1 MRWEIRGSPKPPPK
15 RQAGACGAGGSA
27 WVGILCLVPQHELS
41 FHSAELLSMPTRTQ
55 LHLWPQTTRAQQHQ
69 SPGQGEGSAAKTTL
83 PALACKRN
91 FSQPRFS
98 EHAVTVP
105 PEDNFLERFGSQLL
119 EQECRTPAEPSNPH
133 GITDVL
139 FRQKEEEKNKDS
151 GKHPELPFPFK
162 PRLFT
167 LSWPVQH

>member
-1 MRWEIRGSPKPPPK
+1 M
-15 RQAGACGAGGSA
+15 
-27 WVGILCLVPQHELS
+27 GILCLVPQHELS
-41 FHSAELLSMPTRTQ
+41 FHPAELLSVPTQTRLHLRPRRTRT
-55 LHLWPQTTRAQQHQ
+55 RRHQ
-69 SPGQGEGSAAKTTL
+69 SPMQGEGSAAKTTL
-83 PALACKRN
+83 PALARKRN

-98 EHAVTVP
+98 QHAVTVP

-119 EQECRTPAEPSNPH
+119 EQECRTTAEPSNPH

-167 LSWPVQH
+167 SSWPVQH